1 MARRLPTG
9 ALAAAAAAGALC
21 AAAPVAAAAPVPVG
35 ASEAAR
41 PHGGPAAVAR
51 PARAAPGAVLVA
63 LVTYVTLASRGAPA
77 PPGDWHDYA
86 VEAHSLDN
94 AEFVVDDVRVTPE

>member
-1 MARRLPTG
+1 M
-9 ALAAAAAAGALC
+9 
-21 AAAPVAAAAPVPVG
+21 
-35 ASEAAR
+35 
-41 PHGGPAAVAR
+41 
-51 PARAAPGAVLVA
+51 
-63 LVTYVTLASRGAPA
+63 TYVTLASRGAPA